1 MMGGRV
7 WFVVHRG
14 WRCGFYYQVSVMEK
28 VMVSLLKEGKK
39 KYIRKVC
46 SVRFGYWRKRGKKNG
61 DNYGDNEC
69 YGEDDGVFCV
79 YGGDG
84 VLSIVS
90 VSLPPPRV
98 EFFSS
103 KKKDHDPISPW
114 SSLSILMK
122 LVILGA
128 NLVTVSVHGS

>member
-1 MMGGRV
+1 MCFGYR
-7 WFVVHRG
+7 R
-14 WRCGFYYQVSVMEK
+14 K
-28 VMVSLLKEGKK
+28 IGKK
-39 KYIRKVC
+39 HR
-46 SVRFGYWRKRGKKNG
+46 

-69 YGEDDGVFCV
+69 YGEDDGVFYV

-84 VLSIVS
+84 VLGIIL

-103 KKKDHDPISPW
+103 KKKDHDPPSPW

-122 LVILGA
+122 VVILDA
-128 NLVTVSVHGS
+128 NLVTVFVHGS